1 MLHFRSRI
9 LISLGTAVSVPK
21 NYSLRDTTAFE
32 GPLMTSTDF
41 YSDEQRMVRDSARAF
56 SNAELKPN
64 AARWDKDGWIADSA
78 VEKLGE
84 LGLLGMM
91 VPEQWGGSYTDYT
104 AYALAIEEI
113 AAGCASTAAL
123 VSVHSSV
130 GCGPILKFGNVEQ
143 KQRYLTA
150 MAQGR
155 AIGCFCLTEP
165 QAGSEAHNLK
175 TRATEQ
181 DGGWVLN
188 GNKQFVTNG
197 KRAALAIVF
206 AVTDPALGK
215 RGLSAFLVP
224 TDTPGFAVGRPEHK
238 LGIRGSDT
246 CPIVLDNC
254 RLGADSLLGPR
265 GKGLSIAL
273 SNLEGGRIGI
283 AAQAI
288 GIARAAFDAALAYSM
303 TRRQF
308 DQPIAQFGSIGNML
322 ADMQTQI
329 NAARLLTHHAAR
341 MRTEAIPCLS
351 EACQAKLY
359 ASEMAERVCSR
370 AIQIH
375 GGYGY
380 LEDYAVE
387 RHYRDARI
395 TQIYEGTSEIQ
406 RLVIARTL
414 LTQEDLP

>member
-1 MLHFRSRI
+1 M
-9 LISLGTAVSVPK
+9 
-21 NYSLRDTTAFE
+21 AF
-32 GPLMTSTDF
+32 DF
-41 YSDEQRMVRDSARAF
+41 YSDEQRMIRDSAREFAR
-56 SNAELKPN
+56 AELKPH
-64 AARWDKDGWIADSA
+64 AAQWEKDGWIADSA
-78 VEKLGE
+78 VAKLGE

-91 VPEQWGGSYTDYT
+91 VSDEWGGSYTDYI

-113 AAGCASTAAL
+113 AAGCAATAAL

-130 GCGPILKFGNVEQ
+130 ACGPILKYGQIEQ
-143 KQRYLTA
+143 KQHYLGD

-155 AIGCFCLTEP
+155 TIGCFCLTEP

-175 TRATEQ
+175 TRA
-181 DGGWVLN
+181 VLN
-188 GNKQFVTNG
+188 AGRWILNGTKQFVTNG
-197 KRAALAIVF
+197 KRAKIAIVF
-206 AVTDPALGK
+206 AVTDPDLGK
-215 RGLSAFLVP
+215 KGLSAFIVP
-224 TDTPGFAVGRPEHK
+224 TDTPGFIVGRPEHK
-238 LGIRGSDT
+238 LGIRASDT
-246 CPIVLDNC
+246 CAITFDDC
-254 RLGADSLLGPR
+254 RIPDDCLLGPR

-288 GIARAAFDAALAYSM
+288 GIARSAFEAALAYSK

-308 DQPIAQFGSIGNML
+308 DRPIAEFGSIGNML
-322 ADMQTQI
+322 ADMETAI
-329 NAARLLTHHAAR
+329 NSARLLTHHAAR
-341 MRTEAIPCLS
+341 LRSAGEACLS

-359 ASEMAERVCSR
+359 ASEMAEKVCSQ

-380 LEDYAVE
+380 LEDYDVE

-406 RLVIARTL
+406 RLLITRTL
-414 LTQEDLP
+414 LERPEL